1 MNYTQFEREK
11 KAFGESQKEI
21 KQNRKFVLFHGTEIF
36 GKIQI
41 RQNKMHLTA
50 EKGEENETD
59 KI

>member
-21 KQNRKFVLFHGTEIF
+21 KQNRKFVFFHGAGIF

-41 RQNKMHLTA
+41 RQIEIDLAA

-59 KI
+59 QI